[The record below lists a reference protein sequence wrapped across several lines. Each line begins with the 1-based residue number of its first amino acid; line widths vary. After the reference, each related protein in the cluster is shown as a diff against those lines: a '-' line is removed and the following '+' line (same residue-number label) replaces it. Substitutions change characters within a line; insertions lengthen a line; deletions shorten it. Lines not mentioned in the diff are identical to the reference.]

1 MYYHR
6 ALHNVNLLRNFAINI
21 HRCHVN
27 ADSSLRIAL
36 QHKFLS
42 FKLEYLNIET
52 FKPGASG

>member
-1 MYYHR
+1 MYYHW

-27 ADSSLRIAL
+27 PDSSLRIAL

-42 FKLEYLNIET
+42 FILEYLNIET